1 MALILVVEDYAPLGK
16 SLAEWLARSYPQP
29 GAVVVT
35 ESCHARAVAQA
46 APPQVVIVDV
56 DTAQAN
62 GLALIRQMAAAVPD
76 AHVVALSLEES
87 QAHREGAARA
97 GANAYVPKESLP
109 YGLMAAIHTPA
120 PHRPL
125 LGK

>member
-29 GAVVVT
+29 GAVAVT
-35 ESCHARAVAQA
+35 ESRHAQALAQA

-56 DTAQAN
+56 DTAN
-62 GLALIRQMAAAVPD
+62 GLALIRQMVAAAPD

-87 QAHREGAARA
+87 QAHREGAARS

-120 PHRPL
+120 QPRPL